1 MVYCFT
7 SFHLIVTF
15 SPRFTITWE
24 HWLLRATSLVLPH
37 RTSSPEIPQPLPDLG
52 TCHHLTWVLR
62 FDSAGPEDEPQE
74 GRLGF
79 KAGLRAFLASVQE
92 TEVLLVCRPQVMR
105 PWRQKGEPWRF
116 PLLSGCLGFLHCQS
130 MTLGKFLPVLSP
142 VLCLLREHT
151 PGLPASYGDG
161 GQEYSVAFKLS
172 FPTGLFP
179 SSPSKSVLQP
189 VSSLSLCD
197 PTRQTQYVCS
207 RTFSKAFTLFRHQL
221 VPWFGPSSLFTWW
234 WPFLWPLDQRT
245 HGFFLSLGAL
255 RASGWEPT
263 TDWRDTSP
271 LWHHPGRAF
280 TAFRSPLS
288 PSEAAVWM
296 WWESP
301 VSKLDGVYIYF
312 RSMFRSS
319 GGLSLWNICCWPT
332 FSQRLADLVAPSEVA
347 FLLAFIEDFNFI
359 ATWAV
364 KSQTVA

>member
-62 FDSAGPEDEPQE
+62 FDSKGPEDEPQE

-92 TEVLLVCRPQVMR
+92 TEVLLVCGPQLMR

-116 PLLSGCLGFLHCQS
+116 PLLSGCLGFLRCQS
-130 MTLGKFLPVLSP
+130 TTLGKLLPVLSP

-172 FPTGLFP
+172 FPTGFFP

-189 VSSLSLCD
+189 VSGLSLCD
-197 PTRQTQYVCS
+197 PTRQTQSVCS

-221 VPWFGPSSLFTWW
+221 VPWFGPSSLLLGGDPSSSHWTRGHMGFSWAWEFCVHLAESPPPTEETPHLCDIIQGGHSQSFFHLFHPARQLFGCGEKVSFLNLMGSTFILGVCFVLLMDCPSEKFVAGPHSSKGWLTWW
-234 WPFLWPLDQRT
+234 YPQRWL
-245 HGFFLSLGAL
+245 F
-255 RASGWEPT
+255 
-263 TDWRDTSP
+263 
-271 LWHHPGRAF
+271 
-280 TAFRSPLS
+280 
-288 PSEAAVWM
+288 
-296 WWESP
+296 
-301 VSKLDGVYIYF
+301 
-312 RSMFRSS
+312 
-319 GGLSLWNICCWPT
+319 C
-332 FSQRLADLVAPSEVA
+332 
-347 FLLAFIEDFNFI
+347 
-359 ATWAV
+359 
-364 KSQTVA
+364 